1 MEPDH
6 IVIQRE
12 NYENYREMMD
22 DLAHI
27 ISILTRNR
35 QVVVVREEE
44 YGIFVIEHS
53 SDDPRL
59 GGPYPHWLD
68 EEQYEIY
75 KTYGDMKNEEEES

>member
-1 MEPDH
+1 MQPDH

-27 ISILTRNR
+27 LSILTRNR

-44 YGIFVIEHS
+44 YGLFVIEHS
-53 SDDPRL
+53 SEDPHM
-59 GGPYPHWLD
+59 GGPLPRWLTD
-68 EEQYEIY
+68 EEYQDYL
-75 KTYGDMKNEEEES
+75 DSKNTSEEES

>member
-1 MEPDH
+1 MMEPNH
-6 IVIQRE
+6 IVIQRD

-27 ISILTRNR
+27 ISILTRNC

-44 YGIFVIEHS
+44 YGLFVIEHS

-59 GGPYPHWLD
+59 GGPTPRWLTD
-68 EEQYEIY
+68 EEYQDYL
-75 KTYGDMKNEEEES
+75 DSKNVDEEES

>member
-1 MEPDH
+1 MKPDH

-27 ISILTRNR
+27 LSILTRNR

-44 YGIFVIEHS
+44 YGLFVIEHS
-53 SDDPRL
+53 SEDPHM
-59 GGPYPHWLD
+59 GGPLPRWLD
-68 EEQYEIY
+68 DDEYQLYLNSKY
-75 KTYGDMKNEEEES
+75 ANEEES